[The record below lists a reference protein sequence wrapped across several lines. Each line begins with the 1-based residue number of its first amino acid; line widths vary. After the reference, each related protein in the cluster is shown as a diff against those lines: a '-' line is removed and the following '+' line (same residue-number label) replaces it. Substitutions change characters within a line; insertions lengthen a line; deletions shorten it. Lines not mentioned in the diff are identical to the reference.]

1 MNQVEFLDFS
11 STLFIRSELTRCEKE
26 NKLKGKFG
34 GELGHRCDLK
44 N

>member
-11 STLFIRSELTRCEKE
+11 STLFIRSQLTRCEKE

-34 GELGHRCDLK
+34 ELGHLCDLK